1 MLMPHP
7 AVLRTL
13 VDEYEALSATGT
25 AEARAQE
32 RDLAYT
38 LCVSTGT
45 REVDEAL
52 RTARRWLEAASAAD
66 TTATRPQA
74 TVVRPQTTVP
84 GPQATVAGPQ
94 ATVPGPQAT
103 VPSPQA
109 TVAGPQATV
118 ARPHTGEVRSQSD
131 DGPRVYA

>member
-45 REVDEAL
+45 RDVNDAL

-66 TTATRPQA
+66 AAARPQATEARPQA
-74 TVVRPQTTVP
+74 TVVRPQ
-84 GPQATVAGPQ
+84 ATL
-94 ATVPGPQAT
+94 
-103 VPSPQA
+103 
-109 TVAGPQATV
+109 
-118 ARPHTGEVRSQSD
+118 ARPQTGKARPQTD

>member
-13 VDEYEALSATGT
+13 VDEYEALSADGT

-45 REVDEAL
+45 REVDDAL

-66 TTATRPQA
+66 TAAP
-74 TVVRPQTTVP
+74 RPQTTVVRRQTAP
-84 GPQATVAGPQ
+84 GLQQKPVPRPQTAG
-94 ATVPGPQAT
+94 
-103 VPSPQA
+103 
-109 TVAGPQATV
+109 
-118 ARPHTGEVRSQSD
+118 ARPQSD

>member
-7 AVLRTL
+7 VVLRTL
-13 VDEYEALSATGT
+13 VDEYEALSADGT

-45 REVDEAL
+45 REVDDAL

-66 TTATRPQA
+66 TAAAP
-74 TVVRPQTTVP
+74 RPQTTVVRRQTASGLQQKAVP
-84 GPQATVAGPQ
+84 RPQTAG
-94 ATVPGPQAT
+94 
-103 VPSPQA
+103 
-109 TVAGPQATV
+109 
-118 ARPHTGEVRSQSD
+118 ARPQSD

>member
-13 VDEYEALSATGT
+13 VDEYEALSVTAT

-45 REVDEAL
+45 RDVNEAL

-66 TTATRPQA
+66 TAARPQA
-74 TVVRPQTTVP
+74 TAPSPKTTAARPRTTVVRPQTT
-84 GPQATVAGPQ
+84 A
-94 ATVPGPQAT
+94 
-103 VPSPQA
+103 
-109 TVAGPQATV
+109 
-118 ARPHTGEVRSQSD
+118 ARPQTGKARPQTD